1 MSKHKDQNKSIGQYK
16 FIDQISCLENL
27 MLAWRKLEHSFNHG
41 DVWFDGL
48 VISAFKMNLVDNLTK
63 ISTQLKEGTYQMNKI
78 QPIPFPKGGKDADGH
93 LKVRQSFFIDFR
105 DQLVWVAVCNVIGRN
120 FDIKMPAWSYGNR
133 QYISM
138 WKEINDNGQFW
149 KIGNHRNTSRHIYRT
164 WAQSWPLMRKRITA
178 SLKKMAG
185 LKDEDIDDADIQVE
199 NEEEQLEPKQEFF
212 KLHYLEKNY
221 FPESKPFDILY
232 WSGIDLK
239 QFYQKVNMDKLRQI
253 IVSTLGGEPQGGE
266 QFIELIN
273 KITHFEIDYSDY
285 QYKDADKDLADMQ
298 LDKKVAFDGLPTGLL
313 VAGLLA
319 NIYMLEID
327 KAVSDRLENEK
338 DIIHFRY
345 VDDHVIISTSAEK
358 LFEWISWYQELLT
371 NKGLVLNVSKLAP
384 ENITKGLV
392 TEESNQESLDNL
404 KIANHRELFISNIQT
419 YACINPKYP
428 TPLMTQTLQKVS
440 MLQGLNLNLLST
452 REFAMVFGE
461 LQSLLVADL
470 PEQEIKESTRISF
483 ACTMLTRLLVDG
495 EMDYEKIHHS
505 RLMWLE
511 EIEHIKKSFI
521 KKLEKKAVQ
530 NEIDTE
536 DKINQLV
543 ETYTDIIFHDLELIP
558 IDELKNTYPN
568 INFKYLEK
576 INDEIEKGRETTK
589 RKERLVFNML
599 MYALD
604 KVPDKVR
611 VWVRAFDYC
620 LHHEPK
626 EVRHLYKKLADYDEK
641 GLLHKLSVD
650 FLTALLNT
658 LCAENIVKATA
669 RLVLNN
675 YSSPLEAEKDKQFIE
690 SLKAIANQESTHFFV
705 KDSQY
710 ILSKAFGFFNLYAK
724 KIQINPYNEVE
735 EFFSDNPNYHGNKLD
750 STFWLLWVVDLLKDR
765 KQKYKPI
772 FSSLLYDHLLEAKP
786 ESDYFKAFFFTY
798 LREISVTSTKKMKL
812 PDHLCSTEKWLDNST
827 KYTISQMN
835 DVAGLNKLLT
845 KEDKKYL
852 KATSKKEYKNLAQWI
867 DYANSIE
874 KSNDKYE
881 LTHSELMSVL
891 IMLSVIQTIHARGEE
906 KDDLHLHLE
915 NFYLP
920 TNSIKKTWPYY
931 ISMIDEEHFLHIKYI
946 FNENISNNQ
955 YSYPKFLNE
964 QTPINSA
971 LSYGLGIMFLQLLSK
986 KKVLPWALNSE
997 QVGFEWQYVLHQ
1009 LQGQG
1014 RLSSLNYRIVNACLS
1029 PRQRENLQLSL
1040 LLGDEYVREP
1050 FQDNPKIQNWKDL
1063 ERELKKSLVDLRRN
1077 LVSVANE
1084 AHRQLTVIDLD

>member
-1 MSKHKDQNKSIGQYK
+1 MSKHKDPNKYLEQNKY
-16 FIDQISCLENL
+16 IDQISCLENL
-27 MLAWRKLEHSFNHG
+27 MLAWRKLERSFNHG

-48 VISAFKMNLVDNLTK
+48 VISAFKMNLVDNLTE
-63 ISTQLKEGTYQMNKI
+63 ISTQLKKGMYQMNKI

-105 DQLVWVAVCNVIGRN
+105 DQLVWVAVFNVIGRT
-120 FDIKMPAWSYGNR
+120 FDVKMPAWSYGNR

-138 WKEINDNGQFW
+138 WKEINGNGQFW

-199 NEEEQLEPKQEFF
+199 NEEEQLNPNQKFF
-212 KLHYLEKNY
+212 KLQYLEKNY
-221 FPESKPFDILY
+221 FHNNELKDALY

-239 QFYQKVNMDKLRQI
+239 QFYQKVNMSKLRQI
-253 IVSTLGGEPQGGE
+253 ILSTLGFEPQGGGP
-266 QFIELIN
+266 FIELIN
-273 KITHFEIDYSDY
+273 KITHFEVDYSDY

-371 NKGLVLNVSKLAP
+371 DKGLVLNVSKLAP

-404 KIANHRELFISNIQT
+404 KIANHRELFISNLQT
-419 YACINPKYP
+419 YACINAKHP

-495 EMDYEKIHHS
+495 EMDYEKIHHF

-511 EIEHIKKSFI
+511 GIEHIKQSLI
-521 KKLEKKAVQ
+521 KILEKKAAQ
-530 NEIDTE
+530 NEIDRE
-536 DKINQLV
+536 DKINPC
-543 ETYTDIIFHDLELIP
+543 TDIIFHDLELIR
-558 IDELKNTYPN
+558 IDKLKKTYPN
-568 INFKYLEK
+568 INVKYLKK
-576 INDEIEKGRETTK
+576 INDEIKKGRETTK
-589 RKERLVFNML
+589 RKERQVFNML

-620 LHHEPK
+620 LHHEPR
-626 EVRHLYKKLADYDEK
+626 EIGLLYKKLADK
-641 GLLHKLSVD
+641 RLLHKLSVD
-650 FLTALLNT
+650 FLTALRNT

-690 SLKAIANQESTHFFV
+690 SLKAINIQKSTHFFV

-724 KIQINPYNEVE
+724 KIQINPYDEVE
-735 EFFSDNPNYHGNKLD
+735 DFFSDNTNYHGNKLD
-750 STFWLLWVVDLLKDR
+750 STFWLLWVAELLKDK
-765 KQKYKPI
+765 KQKDKPI

-786 ESDYFKAFFFTY
+786 DSDYFKAFFFTY
-798 LREISVTSTKKMKL
+798 LREISVSSTKKMKL
-812 PDHLCSTEKWLDNST
+812 PNHLYSTEKWLDNST
-827 KYTISQMN
+827 KYTISQMT
-835 DVAGLNKLLT
+835 DVTGLDKLLT
-845 KEDKKYL
+845 KEDKRYL
-852 KATSKKEYKNLAQWI
+852 KVTSKKGHKNLAQWI

-874 KSNDKYE
+874 KSNAQYE
-881 LTHSELMSVL
+881 LIHSELMSVL

-931 ISMIDEEHFLHIKYI
+931 ISMIDEERFFRIKYS
-946 FNENISNNQ
+946 FNENINNNQ
-955 YSYPKFLNE
+955 YNYPKFLNE
-964 QTPINSA
+964 QTPINTA

-986 KKVLPWALNSE
+986 KRVLPWALNSE
-997 QVGFEWQYVLHQ
+997 QVGFEWQYVLHE

-1040 LLGDEYVREP
+1040 LLDDEYVREP
-1050 FQDNPKIQNWKDL
+1050 LQDNPKIQNWQDL
-1063 ERELKKSLVDLRRN
+1063 ERELKKSLVDLRKN